1 MSLVISVHL
10 DLQNILL
17 SGQVL
22 KRGEGCFGASEPPK
36 GAANDTLCL
45 LCLWRQSWKETFDQV
60 KTRKCI
66 MVTWSFFREIDWA

>member
-36 GAANDTLCL
+36 GAANETLSSVPL
-45 LCLWRQSWKETFDQV
+45 EAVLEGN
-60 KTRKCI
+60 I
-66 MVTWSFFREIDWA
+66 